1 MSDIITANS
10 SEVLHMEIK
19 IFNSADEIAVACAD
33 IFAQQITEKENSVL
47 GLATGASPVK
57 TYNELIRRYKN
68 GEISFKSIRTFNLDE
83 YCNLPRDD
91 KNSYYTF
98 MHENLFNHVD
108 IKEENVHILDGN
120 AEDADKEALDFDKA
134 IDEAGGID
142 IQLLG
147 IGTNGHI
154 GFNEPSNTFSDGTFK
169 VKLTDST
176 IKSNS
181 IYFDDDSMPRFA
193 LTMGINSIM
202 KAKKIVLI
210 ATGESKA
217 DAIYKTINGEVTP
230 EVPASVL
237 KNHQDAILL
246 IDKEAAKL
254 L

>member
-1 MSDIITANS
+1 M
-10 SEVLHMEIK
+10 EVR
-19 IFNSADEIAVACAD
+19 IFNNADEIAVACAD
-33 IFAQQITEKENSVL
+33 IFTELLVSKPESVL

-57 TYNELIRRYKN
+57 TYNELIKRCKN
-68 GEISFKSIRTFNLDE
+68 GEISFSKVKTFNLDE
-83 YCNLPRDD
+83 YCDLPRDD

-98 MHENLFNHVD
+98 MHENLFNSVD
-108 IKEENVHILDGN
+108 IKEENVNILDGN
-120 AEDADKEALDFDKA
+120 AADAEKEAKEFDEK
-134 IDEAGGID
+134 IDNAGGID

-154 GFNEPSNTFSDGTFK
+154 GFNEPADSFSDGTFK

-181 IYFDDDSMPRFA
+181 IYFDDDSMPRYA

-217 DAIYKTINGEVTP
+217 DAIKATIDGEVTP
-230 EVPASVL
+230 QVPASVL
-237 KNHQDAILL
+237 KNHPDAILL
-246 IDKEAAKL
+246 IDKAAAKL

>member
-1 MSDIITANS
+1 M
-10 SEVLHMEIK
+10 EVR
-19 IFNSADEIAVACAD
+19 IFNNAEEIAVACAD
-33 IFAQQITEKENSVL
+33 IFTEGLLNKKDSVL

-57 TYNELIRRYKN
+57 TYKELIKRTKN
-68 GEISFKSIRTFNLDE
+68 GEISFKEVKTFNLDE

-98 MHENLFNHVD
+98 MHENLFNEID

-120 AEDADKEALDFDKA
+120 AENPEAEAEAFDNA
-134 IDEAGGID
+134 IDMAGGID

-154 GFNEPSNTFSDGTFK
+154 GFNEPSDTFSKGTFK

-181 IYFDDDSMPRFA
+181 IYFDDDSMPRYA
-193 LTMGINSIM
+193 LTMGIESIM

-217 DAIYKTINGEVTP
+217 NAIAATVNGEVTP
-230 EVPASVL
+230 MCPASVL
-237 KNHQDAILL
+237 KNHPEAILL
-246 IDKEAAKL
+246 IDKAAAKL

>member
-1 MSDIITANS
+1 M
-10 SEVLHMEIK
+10 EVR
-19 IFNSADEIAVACAD
+19 IFNSADEIATACAD
-33 IFAQQITEKENSVL
+33 IFSELLVTKPECVL

-57 TYNELIRRYKN
+57 TYTELIKRCKN
-68 GEISFKSIRTFNLDE
+68 GEISFSKVKTFNLDE
-83 YCNLPRDD
+83 YCDLPRDD

-98 MHENLFNHVD
+98 MHENLFNSVD
-108 IKEENVHILDGN
+108 IKEENVNILDGN
-120 AEDADKEALDFDKA
+120 AADAEKEAKEFDEK
-134 IDEAGGID
+134 IENAGGID

-154 GFNEPSNTFSDGTFK
+154 GFNEPADSFSDGTFK

-181 IYFDDDSMPRFA
+181 IYFDDDSMPRYA

-217 DAIYKTINGEVTP
+217 DAIKATIDGEVTP
-230 EVPASVL
+230 QVPASVL
-237 KNHQDAILL
+237 KNHPDAILL
-246 IDKEAAKL
+246 IDKAAAKL

>member
-1 MSDIITANS
+1 M
-10 SEVLHMEIK
+10 EVK
-19 IFNSADEIAVACAD
+19 IFNNADELAVACAEIFSD
-33 IFAQQITEKENSVL
+33 IISKKPDCVL

-57 TYNELIRRYKN
+57 TYNELIKKYN
-68 GEISFKSIRTFNLDE
+68 NNEISFADVKTFNLDE
-83 YCNLPRDD
+83 YCNLPRED

-98 MHENLFNHVD
+98 MHENLFNKVD
-108 IKEENVHILDGN
+108 IKEDNVHILDGN
-120 AEDADKEALDFDKA
+120 AEDADAEAKAFDA
-134 IDEAGGID
+134 TIDAAGGID

-154 GFNEPSNTFSDGTFK
+154 GFNEPCDTFSDGTFK

-181 IYFDDDSMPRFA
+181 IYFENDSMPRYA

-210 ATGESKA
+210 ATGASKA
-217 DAIYKTINGEVTP
+217 DAIKATVDGEVTP
-230 EVPASVL
+230 MVPASVL
-237 KNHQDAILL
+237 QNHPDAVLL
-246 IDKEAAKL
+246 LDKEAAKL